1 LVPQTKR
8 ILWSLCIFVNFGQ
21 VGISCPVSSQHSQ
34 KRSPVAVVE
43 KALVESF
50 FSGFFVSLVLAESF
64 LDSVEFEVDVE
75 VEEAGWE

>member
-1 LVPQTKR
+1 L
-8 ILWSLCIFVNFGQ
+8 GQ

-43 KALVESF
+43 KAFVESF
-50 FSGFFVSLVLAESF
+50 FSGFFVSFGLAESF
-64 LDSVEFEVDVE
+64 LDSVEVDVVVD